1 LTKKASGTAIGYG
14 TRSDFT
20 NCLTVSP
27 SSSKYNLKT
36 FWDENKNKKK
46 GAVFALSR
54 DVNLYLFRKLHS
66 IAIFQHNKWL
76 YRHQL
81 NIMETKSQELVPQNT
96 L

>member
-14 TRSDFT
+14 NRSDFT
-20 NCLTVSP
+20 KCLTVSP

-54 DVNLYLFRKLHS
+54 DVILNLFRKLHL
-66 IAIFQHNKWL
+66 IATFQASKWRFHL
-76 YRHQL
+76 QL
-81 NIMETKSQELVPQNT
+81 NIIVIKNQG
-96 L
+96 

>member
-14 TRSDFT
+14 NRSDFT
-20 NCLTVSP
+20 KCLTVSP

-54 DVNLYLFRKLHS
+54 DVSLYLFRKLHL
-66 IAIFQHNKWL
+66 IAIFQLSKWL
-76 YRHQL
+76 YHPQL
-81 NIMETKSQELVPQNT
+81 SIMEIKSHELVHQNT
-96 L
+96 P